1 MIRVLQVVG
10 SLGYAG
16 VEAVVMNYYRHIDKD
31 NVQFD
36 FITCSPEKQ
45 RYDDEILETGGR
57 IYRLPSRSRK
67 PIQYMKE
74 LKKVLLYNKYEIVHI
89 HQNSASMCMDA
100 IVAKMC
106 RVKTII
112 GHSHNTSCNVKWQHY
127 LFRPFVNWFVTDKF
141 ACSEAAGVWI
151 FGKRKSVKIVN
162 NAISTDLYRWNETKR
177 EMIRKELN
185 IQDKFVVGFVGRLHE
200 QKNPYRM
207 IDIFKEI
214 KNKESKA
221 CLLIVGDGPERNN
234 LEKVIEESNLQNDVI
249 LLGRRDDVNL
259 LMMAM
264 DVFLF
269 PSLYEGLGLVAIEAQ
284 AAGLK
289 CIVSENVPVPNLTGL
304 VKTLYLKDSSKVWAG
319 NVLEPV
325 NFERSSAQEYIRNG
339 NYDIA
344 TETKKLE
351 SFYMNHTWK
360 V

>member
-1 MIRVLQVVG
+1 
-10 SLGYAG
+10 
-16 VEAVVMNYYRHIDKD
+16 
-31 NVQFD
+31 
-36 FITCSPEKQ
+36 
-45 RYDDEILETGGR
+45 
-57 IYRLPSRSRK
+57 
-67 PIQYMKE
+67 
-74 LKKVLLYNKYEIVHI
+74 
-89 HQNSASMCMDA
+89 
-100 IVAKMC
+100 
-106 RVKTII
+106 
-112 GHSHNTSCNVKWQHY
+112 
-127 LFRPFVNWFVTDKF
+127 
-141 ACSEAAGVWI
+141 
-151 FGKRKSVKIVN
+151 
-162 NAISTDLYRWNETKR
+162 
-177 EMIRKELN
+177 
-185 IQDKFVVGFVGRLHE
+185 
-200 QKNPYRM
+200 M

-304 VKTLYLKDSSKVWAG
+304 VKTLYLKDSNKVWAK

-325 NFERSSAQEYIRNG
+325 NFERSSAQEYIKKG

-351 SFYMNHTWK
+351 SFYLNHTWK